1 MADAYHD
8 ACLAHVEGLRRRAD
22 ARDLPA
28 ITELGTLLLAGRN
41 APHSPQE
48 GADLLAT
55 AVERG
60 DPQAMS
66 AMATLRGA
74 GVWTRHSWPEALDL
88 LARAAEGG
96 ATDAREQ
103 LVMLAMDAE
112 LANRARAG
120 DAIPFIWR
128 RLRETVD
135 LERWIMPPPPK
146 QVFDWPKI
154 WIAESLATP
163 ELCAWLVGRG
173 LGKFTPSMMFT
184 GHKAVFH
191 ATRTCSDFS
200 FSLVEGGVMMLLL
213 RTKVS
218 LLTGLKTEQME
229 PPQIF
234 HYATGQGIDAHYDS
248 LYDGE
253 NPYGRDGSYRGD
265 RLATLLMYL
274 NDDYEGGVL
283 EFVKVGF
290 KYRGSTGNA
299 IFFASL
305 RGGKFDEKALHSAT
319 TVTRGEKYILS
330 QWIHDRPF
338 AA

>member
-1 MADAYHD
+1 MRDAYD
-8 ACLAHVEGLRRRAD
+8 ELLERVEGLRRRAQAGD
-22 ARDLPA
+22 VPA
-28 ITELGTLLLAGRN
+28 MTVLGTLLLNGRN
-41 APHSPQE
+41 APHAPEE
-48 GADLLAT
+48 GAALIAT
-55 AVERG
+55 AAEHG

-66 AMATLRGA
+66 VLATLRGA
-74 GVWTRHSWPEALDL
+74 GVWSRHSWPEALDL

-96 ATDAREQ
+96 AVDAREQ
-103 LVMLAMDAE
+103 LVMLAMDQD
-112 LANRARAG
+112 LANRVRAG
-120 DAIPFIWR
+120 EAIPFVWR

-154 WIAESLATP
+154 WIAEKLATP
-163 ELCAWLVGRG
+163 ELCAWLIGRG

-184 GHKAVFH
+184 GQKAVFH

-218 LLTGLKTEQME
+218 LLTGLRIAQME

-253 NPYGRDGSYRGD
+253 HGYGRDGAYRGD

-274 NDDYEGGVL
+274 NDDYDGGVL

-290 KYRGSTGNA
+290 KYRGATGDA

-305 RGGKFDEKALHSAT
+305 REGKFDEKALHGAT